1 MTVNILKEA
10 VLILAAVWFGFLIAG
25 EIQKIYYAWQH
36 QKAQKI
42 YNETLRILSERI
54 RSRIKKD
61 AEIYSDVV
69 DRLPDHNHPENEKEE
84 SNGTGH
90 E

>member
-1 MTVNILKEA
+1 MNILKEA
-10 VLILAAVWFGFLIAG
+10 VLILAVVWFGFLIAG

-36 QKAQKI
+36 QKVQKI
-42 YNETLRILSERI
+42 YNDTLRMLSERI

-61 AEIYSDVV
+61 GKIYIDVV
-69 DRLPDHNHPENEKEE
+69 DQLPDHHHPETEKEE
-84 SNGTGH
+84 LHGTEH

>member
-1 MTVNILKEA
+1 MNVLKEA

-36 QKAQKI
+36 QQTQKI
-42 YNETLRILSERI
+42 YNETLRMLTEGI
-54 RSRIKKD
+54 RSRIKKYG
-61 AEIYSDVV
+61 EISIDVV
-69 DRLPDHNHPENEKEE
+69 DRLPDHHHPETEKEE
-84 SNGTGH
+84 TNGTRH

>member
-10 VLILAAVWFGFLIAG
+10 VLIMAVVWFSFLVAE

-36 QKAQKI
+36 QKTQKI
-42 YNETLRILSERI
+42 YNETLRMLIEGI

-61 AEIYSDVV
+61 GEIFIDVV
-69 DRLPDHNHPENEKEE
+69 DRLPDHHHLEIEKEE
-84 SNGTGH
+84 NHGAGH

>member
-10 VLILAAVWFGFLIAG
+10 VLILAVVWFGFLIAG
-25 EIQKIYYAWQH
+25 EAQKIYYAWQR

-42 YNETLRILSERI
+42 YNDTLRMLSERI
-54 RSRIKKD
+54 QKRIKKGGKTY
-61 AEIYSDVV
+61 IYIGDQ
-69 DRLPDHNHPENEKEE
+69 LPDHHHPETEKEE
-84 SNGTGH
+84 TNGTRH

>member
-10 VLILAAVWFGFLIAG
+10 VLIMAAVWFGFLIAG
-25 EIQKIYYAWQH
+25 EAQKIYYAWQH

-42 YNETLRILSERI
+42 YNETLRMLSERI
-54 RSRIKKD
+54 QSRIKKGGKNY
-61 AEIYSDVV
+61 IYIGDQ
-69 DRLPDHNHPENEKEE
+69 LPDHNHPENEKEE